1 MKLKSSG
8 LIMISV
14 LIARSAA
21 QTEAGSG
28 QEEEEEGGSGSGEGL
43 GVSTEVMNSADYSM
57 TTSDGSLEMRSEVT
71 QLNISQPSAVFLLGS
86 VWRTGEWTELPSST

>member
-28 QEEEEEGGSGSGEGL
+28 EEEEGGSGSGEGPGL
-43 GVSTEVMNSADYSM
+43 STEVINSAEYSM
-57 TTSDGSLEMRSEVT
+57 TASDGSLDIRSGLT
-71 QLNISQPSAVFLLGS
+71 ALNISQSSPVFLVGS
-86 VWRTGEWTELPSST
+86 V